1 MMFSNSK
8 DTLWPCFASALMH
21 PNDFN
26 TVLSCHKIVHCV
38 DFYSVTSKLN
48 FHNREVKSQIG
59 PDSSINHIKATIF
72 VMHLHR
78 EFYA

>member
-1 MMFSNSK
+1 MMFPYSK
-8 DTLWPCFASALMH
+8 VTLWPCFASAPVH

-26 TVLSCHKIVHCV
+26 TALSCHKIVLCV
-38 DFYSVTSKLN
+38 GFYSVTTKLN
-48 FHNREVKSQIG
+48 FHNREVISQIG
-59 PDSSINHIKATIF
+59 PDSSINHIKAMIF